1 MDDYTGLWA
10 WPAVAGGGLFLWV
23 LLTGRLFRKPP
34 FGEGGSG

>member
-1 MDDYTGLWA
+1 MDDYIGLLA
-10 WPAVAGGGLFLWV
+10 WVSVGSGVLFLWA